1 MATKRMKVMPML
13 MGIVT
18 TVFISFGFSACTA
31 NEDNPSTPERSR
43 NRTTPRLRLMA

>member
-1 MATKRMKVMPML
+1 MAAKRMKVKLML

-31 NEDNPSTPERSR
+31 NEDNPSTSEQQPKQDYSAFE
-43 NRTTPRLRLMA
+43 A